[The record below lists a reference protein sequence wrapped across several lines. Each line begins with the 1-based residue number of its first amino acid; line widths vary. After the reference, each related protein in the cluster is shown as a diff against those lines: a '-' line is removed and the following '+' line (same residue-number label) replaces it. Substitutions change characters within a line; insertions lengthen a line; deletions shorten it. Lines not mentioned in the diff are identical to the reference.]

1 MILSFPSPS
10 RFNTLIPWD
19 LLLAIICAVSFHSI
33 VLQEKVPPAF
43 SVRKLLLSLGTRK
56 KVSKGLSVQR
66 TKCANSVA
74 FRFMLLEHFV
84 QVKSL
89 LETWHKQNR

>member
-66 TKCANSVA
+66 TKT
-74 FRFMLLEHFV
+74 V
-84 QVKSL
+84 QIQWLSDSCFWNTLFK
-89 LETWHKQNR
+89 